1 MATSAGST
9 PLIEDSHED
18 LEGREPSENIT
29 GNSLFENQDQEKSE
43 KTPLSVKR
51 RIALVGALLLC
62 VFTVFAFAFLL
73 PCHKQ
78 RCQKVSV
85 CPGKGGLMSVNWTA
99 NFGGIVPGLASM
111 VDTSGYQSSDIIVE
125 FGIEEGEA
133 RNSSFLRQICEGRD
147 CRGSGVL
154 AIDPSCGTKLWVFN
168 GNTSLSPLICEVVP
182 GKTGTIG
189 GRCLLVEEKAKL
201 VLLNT
206 SNGTK
211 KWEIES
217 KAGQKIAAFNFIKDI
232 DGDEVR
238 EVVFVHELGVDNN
251 GSCLN
256 LLSGKT
262 GKAIGQ
268 HVPLPGKQNG
278 GAILEVH
285 SLSDDKQFL
294 IVGSKSAKNNTTS
307 LWAISLHDLLQKVRN
322 TTARIPGMPWG
333 SHRPDI
339 TGFIPIF
346 KDTVIPLPPLLVN
359 LDSDN
364 VKDVVLLVKKDGIS
378 LLALNGH
385 NLDILWNVTIQSA
398 VSIDK
403 LFQAHYSAEGNSTDV
418 ALLVKYENTSSSL
431 VVVNGLTG
439 KIRWSFQ
446 SKTGF
451 PVAPVPLPR
460 LRQAFVV
467 WLSTVEALKL
477 ISRPSD
483 SRQVQ
488 PNGGK
493 QQNLMEYTRGKTR
506 KLLWAA
512 SKAWNRGKPNARDS
526 LNSEFSSKWFHHFW
540 KEQRADDDDD
550 DESDYDNNDDD
561 DFTNNKDTDDK
572 MKRFNLDSNEEVE
585 RKEAKGFLV
594 ALLKAFKARDKNIK
608 NMKTMPSPRND
619 YVQVLLRGYNK
630 ESLSDPKKSSQLFH
644 AEKGIHKQK
653 TGERKKL
660 SKHNYDDLEKD
671 LRDLKK
677 REYDGHYINGQ
688 EVQMIVGSKIKEDG
702 KSGVARHGEGF
713 MKKHDKLYSLMKSQ
727 TAAPEDLLSHEEE
740 EFLNYPKK
748 GEISSSGKKGKA
760 RVGLKDTQE
769 DKKIS
774 ELTPIQKNQSAVK
787 NAVRKSYEDILQT
800 LFARD
805 AFQRKQFPNDKR
817 HSSNLGLL
825 DKPSLHKRSVASLQ
839 YGSQC
844 IGTSDDDV
852 DSYVAVLIVTDT
864 EERQHVM
871 KIATE
876 RPLYLDAEE
885 YQSLFNSRKG
895 NSTSCLRLIP
905 SLKSEPLL
913 RESKEGLDLVYTVSF
928 VSEGNTVHHVGKVR
942 KMSLS
947 QVLQKMKGLKI
958 DTVFDKHRSKR
969 ESDYSISFPRIL

>member
-29 GNSLFENQDQEKSE
+29 DNSLFENQDQEKSE

-251 GSCLN
+251 GGCLN

-294 IVGSKSAKNNTTS
+294 IVGSTSAKNNTTS

-385 NLDILWNVTIQSA
+385 DLDILWNVTVQSA

-403 LFQAHYSAEGNSTDV
+403 
-418 ALLVKYENTSSSL
+418 
-431 VVVNGLTG
+431 
-439 KIRWSFQ
+439 
-446 SKTGF
+446 
-451 PVAPVPLPR
+451 
-460 LRQAFVV
+460 
-467 WLSTVEALKL
+467 
-477 ISRPSD
+477 
-483 SRQVQ
+483 
-488 PNGGK
+488 
-493 QQNLMEYTRGKTR
+493 
-506 KLLWAA
+506 
-512 SKAWNRGKPNARDS
+512 
-526 LNSEFSSKWFHHFW
+526 
-540 KEQRADDDDD
+540 
-550 DESDYDNNDDD
+550 
-561 DFTNNKDTDDK
+561 
-572 MKRFNLDSNEEVE
+572 
-585 RKEAKGFLV
+585 
-594 ALLKAFKARDKNIK
+594 
-608 NMKTMPSPRND
+608 
-619 YVQVLLRGYNK
+619 
-630 ESLSDPKKSSQLFH
+630 
-644 AEKGIHKQK
+644 
-653 TGERKKL
+653 
-660 SKHNYDDLEKD
+660 
-671 LRDLKK
+671 
-677 REYDGHYINGQ
+677 
-688 EVQMIVGSKIKEDG
+688 
-702 KSGVARHGEGF
+702 
-713 MKKHDKLYSLMKSQ
+713 
-727 TAAPEDLLSHEEE
+727 
-740 EFLNYPKK
+740 
-748 GEISSSGKKGKA
+748 
-760 RVGLKDTQE
+760 
-769 DKKIS
+769 
-774 ELTPIQKNQSAVK
+774 
-787 NAVRKSYEDILQT
+787 
-800 LFARD
+800 
-805 AFQRKQFPNDKR
+805 
-817 HSSNLGLL
+817 
-825 DKPSLHKRSVASLQ
+825 
-839 YGSQC
+839 
-844 IGTSDDDV
+844 
-852 DSYVAVLIVTDT
+852 
-864 EERQHVM
+864 
-871 KIATE
+871 
-876 RPLYLDAEE
+876 
-885 YQSLFNSRKG
+885 
-895 NSTSCLRLIP
+895 
-905 SLKSEPLL
+905 
-913 RESKEGLDLVYTVSF
+913 
-928 VSEGNTVHHVGKVR
+928 
-942 KMSLS
+942 
-947 QVLQKMKGLKI
+947 
-958 DTVFDKHRSKR
+958 
-969 ESDYSISFPRIL
+969 